1 MSKEL
6 SLSETCS
13 NIYVKFGQS
22 GVFDYIN
29 RHHPDVSWKV
39 CKPCDSESPVDED
52 STCLVCGSL
61 VTEYEDEVEP
71 DERAIKIIESAI
83 THFVAKNQSHV
94 PLSVLNDILDQ
105 LVYTNDTEFIEPE
118 DD

>member
-1 MSKEL
+1 MSEQ

-29 RHHPDVSWKV
+29 THYPDISWKV

-83 THFVAKNQSHV
+83 RYFVDQNIKQI
-94 PLSVLNDILDQ
+94 PLGVLNDILDQ
-105 LVYTNDTEFIEPE
+105 LVYTSDAEFIPE
-118 DD
+118 EED